1 MNNVKMLERKVNLL
15 IDYVTCPEADFE
27 CKESLLL
34 DLKDLKSEVSA
45 CSAKVV
51 TENLLTE
58 LGVPSHLLG
67 YDYTVTAVKL
77 ILEDPSHK
85 NYITGTLY
93 PKIAEVHSGT
103 TPSRVER
110 AIHHAIEVFCERG
123 DISTIH
129 KFFGNTMS
137 TCKGKPTNSEFLCR
151 LAQLVEREMV

>member
-1 MNNVKMLERKVNLL
+1 MNEMKMLEHKVNLL
-15 IDYVTCPEADFE
+15 IDYVTCPETDSE
-27 CKESLLL
+27 RKESLLL
-34 DLKDLKSEVSA
+34 YLKDLKSEVSV

-58 LGVPSHLLG
+58 LGVPASLLG

-93 PKIAEVHSGT
+93 PEIVKVHSGT

-110 AIHHAIEVFCERG
+110 AIRHAIEVFCERG
-123 DISTIH
+123 DINTIH
-129 KFFGNTMS
+129 KFFGNAMS
-137 TCKGKPTNSEFLCR
+137 TYKGKPTNSEFLCR
-151 LAQLVEREMV
+151 LAQLVEREVM